1 MKYFDTQ
8 YPLFPGQAGRKALP
22 KLREISNY
30 TYIYWHSGRYSEKPG
45 SLGLRRGHGHCTSP
59 PNAHQQTSVNDFA
72 QESQGGNIYCFGSV
86 YPFAENAVE
95 ELHRVKEM
103 GLYGIKFHP
112 DYQEFFIDDPA
123 ALSLYAEAERMGL
136 PVAFHTGRDPLSPEV
151 IHCQPQVLGKIA
163 EMFPKLT
170 IIAAHMGGMELP
182 QEAAQYLAGK
192 KNVYFDTA
200 FASHFLTASQL
211 GELIHLHGADR
222 VLFATDCPWST
233 VPDEQALLE
242 AAGLT
247 PAEKEQIAYRNAEE
261 LFGIT
266 V

>member
-1 MKYFDTQ
+1 MKYFDTHIHF
-8 YPLFPGQAGRKALP
+8 FPDKLAGKALP
-22 KLREISNY
+22 KLREISKCE
-30 TYIYWHSGRYSEKPG
+30 TYSDGTRAGTVKNLEAWGCAGGMALHIA
-45 SLGLRRGHGHCTSP
+45 T
-59 PNAHQQTSVNDFA
+59 NAHQQTSVNDFA

-86 YPFAENAVE
+86 FPFAENAME

-182 QEAAQYLAGK
+182 QEAARYLAGK